1 MALFNPRLFLLT
13 LVALFSALTM
23 SRAVGT
29 LNGDAEAFPIV
40 QRNTVTGEWAGARS
54 KCCDRGVELFAGY
67 TAEVWGNTSGGIKTG
82 SLYTGLLDFGVNLD
96 FEKLSGWNGMTM
108 GTSWKWLSGRDA
120 SQDLVGNFL
129 TSSNIAGFN
138 TLCMTDLWAQQ
149 ELMDGQ
155 LSIRAG
161 QITADSEFLI
171 SDYGSLFI
179 NGAFGWPPF
188 ASMNLPNGGPAFPM
202 GTPGTRIAWN
212 PVDWFT
218 FLTAGF
224 QGNVFEP
231 NINRHGFRWRLD
243 EETGFT
249 FMNEAQ
255 FRWGQ
260 AEESKILPGTI
271 KIGAWFQTGEC
282 ADALAETTSSGNSGY
297 YLVLDQMLFRES
309 SDGTLFPSICCK
321 PTDCTTFTSD
331 TEKKDQG
338 IGCFA
343 RVGCTPPDRNAVDF
357 YFDTGLT
364 YKGLIPKRDNDTIGL
379 AFCCAKTNSKW
390 QRPSPDVDFPA
401 NGSEMVL
408 EATYQVELAP
418 WMTLQPDIQYI
429 INPGGQ
435 SSIDNALVIG
445 CRASVL
451 F

>member
-1 MALFNPRLFLLT
+1 
-13 LVALFSALTM
+13 
-23 SRAVGT
+23 
-29 LNGDAEAFPIV
+29 
-40 QRNTVTGEWAGARS
+40 
-54 KCCDRGVELFAGY
+54 
-67 TAEVWGNTSGGIKTG
+67 
-82 SLYTGLLDFGVNLD
+82 
-96 FEKLSGWNGMTM
+96 
-108 GTSWKWLSGRDA
+108 
-120 SQDLVGNFL
+120 
-129 TSSNIAGFN
+129 
-138 TLCMTDLWAQQ
+138 
-149 ELMDGQ
+149 
-155 LSIRAG
+155 
-161 QITADSEFLI
+161 
-171 SDYGSLFI
+171 
-179 NGAFGWPPF
+179 
-188 ASMNLPNGGPAFPM
+188 M

-282 ADALAETTSSGNSGY
+282 ADGLAETTSSGNSGY

-445 CRASVL
+445 CRATVL